1 MDTESRVCPFGMVRI
16 RINDPRSVRS
26 WCLKG
31 SDESTLG
38 KGSTVP
44 LMLDCSQPLCIS
56 THAKE
61 KRVQSMQGWGW
72 ECEQSEPN
80 EE

>member
-1 MDTESRVCPFGMVRI
+1 MDTESRVYPFGMVRI
-16 RINDPRSVRS
+16 RINDLRSVRS

-44 LMLDCSQPLCIS
+44 LMLDCSQPL
-56 THAKE
+56 
-61 KRVQSMQGWGW
+61 
-72 ECEQSEPN
+72 
-80 EE
+80 

>member
-16 RINDPRSVRS
+16 RINDLRSVRS

-31 SDESTLG
+31 SDESTLS

-56 THAKE
+56 THVKE
-61 KRVQSMQGWGW
+61 KASAKHAGMGMGM
-72 ECEQSEPN
+72 
-80 EE
+80 

>member
-1 MDTESRVCPFGMVRI
+1 MDTESRVCPFGMVQI
-16 RINDPRSVRS
+16 GINDLRSVRS

-56 THAKE
+56 MHAKE
-61 KRVQSMQGWGW
+61 KASAKHARMGMGMRAKRAK
-72 ECEQSEPN
+72 
-80 EE
+80 